1 MEKAVGLAEEA
12 IISKIYLIRGL
23 KVMIDRDL
31 AGLYGVETKQL
42 KRQVRRNMDRFP
54 EDFMFELTE
63 DEFRDWRGQIGTSNE
78 GDKMGLRYAPYVFT
92 EQGVAMLSTV
102 LNSERA
108 IKVNIQIMRIYTK
121 MRELL
126 LTHKDILLKL
136 EQLERQVVQNSEDI
150 EMIFTALKQLL
161 NPPQPPRQMIGFKSE
176 DVDSPTAPP
185 SPSKAPP
192 HATAHSAKN
201 NSPQRSPDPS
211 ASNNPVY
218 SAPHESP
225 DPSATTQT
233 VPSAPQG

>member
-1 MEKAVGLAEEA
+1 MNLMAESTKSIVVAEES
-12 IISKIYLIRGL
+12 IISKIYLIRGK

-42 KRQVRRNMDRFP
+42 KRQVRRNIDRFP
-54 EDFMFELTE
+54 DDFMFELNE
-63 DEFRDWRGQIGTSNE
+63 DEFQEWRSQFGTSNE

-92 EQGVAMLSTV
+92 EQGVAMLSSV

-150 EMIFTALKQLL
+150 QMIFAALKELL
-161 NPPQPPRQMIGFKSE
+161 NPPQEPPRPRIGFRRVDEE
-176 DVDSPTAPP
+176 D
-185 SPSKAPP
+185 
-192 HATAHSAKN
+192 
-201 NSPQRSPDPS
+201 
-211 ASNNPVY
+211 
-218 SAPHESP
+218 
-225 DPSATTQT
+225 
-233 VPSAPQG
+233 